1 MGLFYLLNFQIY
13 EGRINGIREN
23 TSRLD
28 HQETPPQVNNEFQRN
43 NFHNYGYKFKH
54 DRYSYYDFDIGR

>member
-1 MGLFYLLNFQIY
+1 MNFQIY
-13 EGRINGIREN
+13 EGRMNGIREN

-28 HQETPPQVNNEFQRN
+28 HPETPPQVNNEFQRN

-54 DRYSYYDFDIGR
+54 DRYNVYDFDIGR